1 MVSVSKIQYFHS
13 DILIKV
19 FSYIQRVLMVSW
31 ASIYH
36 LYKPLQCLILM
47 NSNKEA
53 VMHHVPTNKFQILV
67 IWYCLDDLDLDA
79 SENLSCS
86 KSDITALFDI
96 TTVRNNGR
104 PRFYF
109 NKLLWH
115 LLSSTSSLLMSN
127 IYSTYF
133 RDLFW

>member
-1 MVSVSKIQYFHS
+1 MLDFDEFQ
-13 DILIKV
+13 
-19 FSYIQRVLMVSW
+19 QRSGN
-31 ASIYH
+31 AS
-36 LYKPLQCLILM
+36 C
-47 NSNKEA
+47 SNKEISNL
-53 VMHHVPTNKFQILV
+53 MLIIV

-109 NKLLWH
+109 NKLL
-115 LLSSTSSLLMSN
+115 
-127 IYSTYF
+127 
-133 RDLFW
+133 